1 MYVFLLCMLFINIFL
16 MSKVFVFL
24 LEVLLNSVV
33 IPFMNWT
40 NKLHQ
45 NMYRL
50 ELRKVMIENNN
61 NATEINNNDSDNE
74 SDNTSDISSETS
86 EESSDESEN
95 DIKYLNKE
103 IIKNDEIS
111 KDIHFIDEKLD

>member
-1 MYVFLLCMLFINIFL
+1 MLFINIFL

-61 NATEINNNDSDNE
+61 DAPEINNNEDE
-74 SDNTSDISSETS
+74 TDNTSDISSETS
-86 EESSDESEN
+86 EESSNESEN

-103 IIKNDEIS
+103 IIKHDDIS